1 MREWLVRVFPILSQ
15 WEAGHW
21 LMLPLLLVMLAGV
34 GHGFLSLLTNRCD
47 PETFWDDGCKINVE
61 PHS

>member
-1 MREWLVRVFPILSQ
+1 
-15 WEAGHW
+15 
-21 LMLPLLLVMLAGV
+21 MLPLLLVMLAGV